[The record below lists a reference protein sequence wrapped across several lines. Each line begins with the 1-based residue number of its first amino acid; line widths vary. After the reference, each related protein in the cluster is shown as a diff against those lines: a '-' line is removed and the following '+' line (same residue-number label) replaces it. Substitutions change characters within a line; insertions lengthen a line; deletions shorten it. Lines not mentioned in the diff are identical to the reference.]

1 VLHGTLVRVSGD
13 CILIQQVEWASS
25 GQERSLS
32 FQVNVN
38 CYVASKDEHPTPD
51 VSEPVNVLHV
61 KIQTSLEV
69 ILQ

>member
-1 VLHGTLVRVSGD
+1 MLHGTLVRVSGD
-13 CILIQQVEWASS
+13 CILIQQVDWVSS

-51 VSEPVNVLHV
+51 VSEPVNVLNV